1 MRTDLDFDGGAEAPA
16 FTLSCPGYRPG
27 RARPGA
33 APPPGRLS
41 FMIGNDVVAE
51 IGHGDLMS
59 SWQAASALSASEAF
73 AMSETAGKRLAEIV
87 GTGLNA
93 ADLTEAVT
101 DAAVVFLLA
110 MCRFGIKDPKRIPA
124 CTVMWNG
131 QEERGHVVLGA

>member
-1 MRTDLDFDGGAEAPA
+1 
-16 FTLSCPGYRPG
+16 
-27 RARPGA
+27 
-33 APPPGRLS
+33 
-41 FMIGNDVVAE
+41 MIGNDVVAE